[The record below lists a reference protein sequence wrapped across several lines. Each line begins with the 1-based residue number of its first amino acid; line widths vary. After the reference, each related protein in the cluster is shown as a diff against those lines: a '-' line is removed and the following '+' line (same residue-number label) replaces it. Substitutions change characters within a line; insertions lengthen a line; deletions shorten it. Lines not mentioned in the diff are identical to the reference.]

1 MTTQPVVPASL
12 AEAAGRVRDS
22 AENLAQAQTEF
33 LADLIRRRSYTG
45 DEGPAVERTLEEMKK
60 HGLGDV
66 RATSAGDALA
76 TFGDGEYEL
85 LYDAHVDHVD
95 IGDPE
100 AWPYP
105 PLDATI
111 HDGTM
116 YGLGA
121 SDDKGAIASMV
132 YGGAMASSL
141 NLTGDCTVSLLAAT
155 MEEDAEGFAQRHLL
169 EADGFPTPDAVII
182 AEASDLVLRRGHR
195 GRCEVK
201 VRVRGEAA
209 HASTP
214 ELGTSA
220 ILAMRPVIDAIEE
233 MGPSLPI
240 DAVLGQTTQVITM
253 IESPPTPNS
262 TPGWCEVTIDRR
274 ITPGE
279 TTESI
284 LADIRN
290 VVGPLGGTARVPNQV
305 QRAWTGIDLSGPAFF
320 PGWLLEEDDLLV
332 EAGRLTGAA
341 LWGEAPEVGV
351 WPFST
356 NGTYYGGIA
365 GIPTLGYGAM
375 EEKYC
380 HTPLDQVNLSMLLKG
395 TMFYAMFPLAYSHM
409 RQA

>member
-1 MTTQPVVPASL
+1 MTTQPTVPAPL
-12 AEAAGRVRDS
+12 AQAAARVRES

-33 LADLIRRRSYTG
+33 LADLIRHRSYTG
-45 DEGPAVERTLEEMKK
+45 EEGPAVERTLEEMKK

-66 RATSAGDALA
+66 RASSAGDALA
-76 TFGDGEYEL
+76 TFGDGEYGL

-95 IGDPE
+95 IGDEE

-105 PLDATI
+105 PLEPTI
-111 HDGTM
+111 VDRTL
-116 YGLGA
+116 YGIGA
-121 SDDKGAIASMV
+121 SDDKGSIASMV
-132 YGGAMASSL
+132 YGGAMAAAL
-141 NLTGDCTVSLLAAT
+141 NLTGDCTVTLMGAT

-169 EADGFPTPDAVII
+169 EDDGLPTPDAVII

-195 GRCEVK
+195 GRCEIR
-201 VRVRGEAA
+201 VRVPGEAA

-214 ELGTSA
+214 ELGTNA

-240 DAVLGQTTQVITM
+240 DPVLGQTTQVITM
-253 IESPPTPNS
+253 IDSPPTPNS

-284 LADIRN
+284 LADIRGM
-290 VVGPLGGTARVPNQV
+290 VEPLGATARVPTQTM
-305 QRAWTGIDLSGPAFF
+305 RTWTGIDVSGPAFF

-365 GIPTLGYGAM
+365 GIPTLGYGGM

-380 HTPLDQVNLSMLLKG
+380 HTPLDQVDLSMLLKG
-395 TMFYAMFPLAYSHM
+395 TMFYALFPLAYSHM